1 MVQLTDRASA
11 ELRRLLVSHL
21 ARPQQG
27 VRLRLNEVGGLAMT
41 IDVPH
46 SGDSV
51 IRRDNVPV
59 LIVEGRLAFRLSQ
72 RVLDF
77 PPTTPSAAGGFTL
90 GWRSPP
96 SGPSDR
102 IG

>member
-1 MVQLTDRASA
+1 MVQITERASV
-11 ELRRLLVSHL
+11 ELRRLLADHL

-27 VRLRLNEVGGLAMT
+27 VRLRLNEIGKLRMT
-41 IDVPH
+41 IDAPH

-59 LIVEGRLAFRLSQ
+59 LIVEGRLAARLAA

-77 PPTTPSAAGGFTL
+77 PPAPGGGGGFTL
-90 GWRSPP
+90 GWRASPAP
-96 SGPSDR
+96 PTSR
-102 IG
+102 EER

>member
-1 MVQLTDRASA
+1 MVQITERASA
-11 ELRRLLVSHL
+11 ELRRLLTDHV

-27 VRLRLNEVGGLAMT
+27 VRLRLNEAGNLRMT

-51 IRRDNVPV
+51 IRRDNVPM
-59 LIVEGRLAFRLSQ
+59 LIVDGRLAARLAM

-77 PPTTPSAAGGFTL
+77 PAAPGGGSGFTL
-90 GWRSPP
+90 GWRSSALHHPP
-96 SGPSDR
+96 EG
-102 IG
+102 

>member
-1 MVQLTDRASA
+1 MVQMTERASA
-11 ELRRLLVSHL
+11 ELRRLLTDHF

-27 VRLRLNEVGGLAMT
+27 IRLRLNEAGGLMMT

-51 IRRDNVPV
+51 IRRDNRPV
-59 LIVEGRLAFRLSQ
+59 LIVDGRLATRLAL

-77 PPTTPSAAGGFTL
+77 PGAPGGGGGFTL
-90 GWRSPP
+90 GWRAAEARPAP
-96 SGPSDR
+96 DQAG
-102 IG
+102 